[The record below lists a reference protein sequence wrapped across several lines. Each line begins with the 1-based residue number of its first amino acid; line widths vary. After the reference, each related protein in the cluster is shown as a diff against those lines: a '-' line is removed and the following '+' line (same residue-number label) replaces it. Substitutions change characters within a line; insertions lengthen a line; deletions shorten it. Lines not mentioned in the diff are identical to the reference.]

1 MKKIVLVLAVLMS
14 STLFSQ
20 MPSQSTPGSGI
31 ANDVGNYMAN
41 SPTFYRGEAKF
52 DDMRGIL
59 ETILTN
65 PQSAKKMI
73 MQIDPAILDV
83 LVWGYGYSQEPAE
96 QHKTL
101 PRFGDVI
108 DALPAIMAGRLG
120 SDYTVIYKCNC
131 DDAWKF
137 EEIYIMHTDN
147 SEIADFEIRFCY
159 GNGTDRLVSVIVE
172 ERFEVLTKTMLSKY
186 QN

>member
-1 MKKIVLVLAVLMS
+1 MKKIVFVFAVLMS

-20 MPSQSTPGSGI
+20 MPSQSTPGSRI

-83 LVWGYGYSQEPAE
+83 LVWGNGYSQEPAE

-108 DALPAIMAGRLG
+108 DALPAIMA
-120 SDYTVIYKCNC
+120 K
-131 DDAWKF
+131 
-137 EEIYIMHTDN
+137 H
-147 SEIADFEIRFCY
+147 FEI
-159 GNGTDRLVSVIVE
+159 
-172 ERFEVLTKTMLSKY
+172 
-186 QN
+186 